1 MKEKLEFIAQL
12 MNGMAKAKGWNVVYS
27 VRNVYIDYGANW
39 SADTVIATY
48 PNGSFQI
55 FSPRDLREIEE
66 NSFTIAT
73 LKKILDTHE
82 RIVVPRTLEPM
93 RG

>member
-1 MKEKLEFIAQL
+1 MKEKLEFIAEL
-12 MNGMAKAKGWNVVYS
+12 MNGMSRDKGWNVVYS

-39 SADTVIATY
+39 SADTVVATY

-55 FSPRDLREIEE
+55 FSPRDLSEIEE
-66 NSFTIAT
+66 DRFTMAT

-82 RIVVPRTLEPM
+82 RIVVPRAV
-93 RG
+93 